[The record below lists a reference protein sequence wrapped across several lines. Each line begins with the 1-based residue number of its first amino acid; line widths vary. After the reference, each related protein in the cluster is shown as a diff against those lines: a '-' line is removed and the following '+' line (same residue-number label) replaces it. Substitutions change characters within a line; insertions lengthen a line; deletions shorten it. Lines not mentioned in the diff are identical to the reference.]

1 MDTSVW
7 KQEAERLRDQ
17 GKGCTEIANEIAPL
31 FGEAT
36 HDTVWFR
43 VYRHLKRYDAS
54 RASKGWVDPDKTK
67 IVFDTLKKGGT
78 IYEIIEKSGLSDRQ
92 ATDALHNIAVQGYVI
107 KNTCGF
113 LQISNV
119 VADSEPNVFKEKWD
133 GESLIRFGL
142 MGDTQLNSKYTQIT
156 YLHELYDLYEREGI
170 KDVYHTGDIDE
181 GEEMRPGH
189 KYECYTQGA
198 DDHIAEIVRVY
209 PRREGINTQ
218 FIIGN
223 HDASFIKH
231 AGLDIGTLISQKRD
245 DMKYLG
251 PDNAVIELTPNCKLE
266 LSHPGKGSAY
276 AISYTV
282 QKIIEA
288 MSSGCK
294 PNILAVGHFHKTEY
308 LFYRNI
314 HAFQTGTLQAQT
326 PWMKRQS
333 LSAHM
338 GGWIIEAYV
347 NDDGGIN
354 RIKQEFI
361 PFYKAL
367 ADDYLNWR

>member
-1 MDTSVW
+1 MDSSIW

-17 GKGCTEIANEIAPL
+17 GKGCTEIANEVAPL
-31 FGEAT
+31 FGDAT

-43 VYRHLKRYDAS
+43 VYRYLKRYDAV
-54 RASKGWVDPDKTK
+54 RASKGWVDPEKTK
-67 IVFDTLKKGGT
+67 VVFETLKKGGT

-209 PRREGINTQ
+209 PKRDEITTN
-218 FIIGN
+218 FITGN
-223 HDASFIKH
+223 HDHAFIKR
-231 AGLDIGTLISQKRD
+231 AGLDIGTQIAGFRN

-251 PDNAVIELTPNCKLE
+251 MDCAVIQLTPNCTLE
-266 LSHPGKGSAY
+266 LRHPGDGTAY
-276 AISYTV
+276 AISYKT
-282 QKIIEA
+282 QKMIDA
-288 MSSGCK
+288 MSGGEK
-294 PNILAVGHFHKTEY
+294 PNILAIGHYHKVEH

-314 HAFQTGTLQAQT
+314 HVFQTGTLQAQT
-326 PWMKRQS
+326 PWMKSKQI
-333 LSAHM
+333 SAHM

-347 NDDGGIN
+347 NDDGSVN
-354 RIKQEFI
+354 RIKPEFI
-361 PFYKAL
+361 PFYKAIP
-367 ADDYLNWR
+367 DDYTNWR